1 MGNLMIESGRFL
13 APPLSLRL
21 FWCIATS
28 ILLSLFLPIPPLTHL
43 DAVHLVEGPPV
54 LLVVLG
60 VPEVPAEVVEDAE
73 VVAREAVRHEV
84 VVEVAV
90 PRDRQRDHAA
100 LDGHPETGNHI
111 EDLEGIAA
119 AAASREF
126 FLP

>member
-21 FWCIATS
+21 FWCIVCHVVT
-28 ILLSLFLPIPPLTHL
+28 FPCTLTHL

-54 LLVVLG
+54 LLVVFS